1 MLSPYRLCP
10 CSLQTL
16 GEPPASAQP
25 TALLLA
31 AVKALPAPALESFRA
46 AEEALRATVSQHSAR
61 MERVGDVVG
70 EIFTWLDDVEDPR
83 ARRAALGTIAL
94 LARAHP
100 RDVVPACVAHAL
112 PWERGARE
120 LWKALGEEAQLS
132 RHVLHQLLDK
142 LRKSHREERSRSV
155 SLAAMDT
162 LYEIFFLWGYREAI
176 LQMFPHLLFLCV
188 RQVQHVLDLRLPG
201 TWTASQKSSP
211 EGSSRLSP
219 LSTSLEAVKT
229 LFSMPRYWKE
239 FASIQLQQ
247 GWEMIASRHHFSRG
261 VGLIARTM
269 VEHRNPQVPVVLRE
283 AIAIVQSREEEEA
296 LREIALTFCTEF
308 LQSPSILSTVTKSD
322 LQEHLMEWTRDN
334 NPAIR
339 RLCLR
344 GLASVLFWPGKV
356 RGLACPAGG

>member
-100 RDVVPACVAHAL
+100 RDVVPACVAHAP

-176 LQMFPHLLFLCV
+176 LQMFPHLLLLCV

-247 GWEMIASRHHFSRG
+247 GWEMIASRHHFPRG
-261 VGLIARTM
+261 VGLIAR
-269 VEHRNPQVPVVLRE
+269 
-283 AIAIVQSREEEEA
+283 
-296 LREIALTFCTEF
+296 
-308 LQSPSILSTVTKSD
+308 
-322 LQEHLMEWTRDN
+322 
-334 NPAIR
+334 
-339 RLCLR
+339 
-344 GLASVLFWPGKV
+344 
-356 RGLACPAGG
+356 

>member
-1 MLSPYRLCP
+1 MERRRLP
-10 CSLQTL
+10 GGVTWQ
-16 GEPPASAQP
+16 EA
-25 TALLLA
+25 
-31 AVKALPAPALESFRA
+31 ALEQSPPQ
-46 AEEALRATVSQHSAR
+46 LSGCLQ
-61 MERVGDVVG
+61 VGDVVG

-94 LARAHP
+94 LAPAHP
-100 RDVVPACVAHAL
+100 RDVVPACVAHAP
-112 PWERGARE
+112 PWDRGARE

-176 LQMFPHLLFLCV
+176 LQMFPHLLLLCV

-219 LSTSLEAVKT
+219 LRL
-229 LFSMPRYWKE
+229 R
-239 FASIQLQQ
+239 
-247 GWEMIASRHHFSRG
+247 
-261 VGLIARTM
+261 
-269 VEHRNPQVPVVLRE
+269 PQVPVVLRE

-322 LQEHLMEWTRDN
+322 VQEHLMEWTRDN

-356 RGLACPAGG
+356 RGLACPAGR